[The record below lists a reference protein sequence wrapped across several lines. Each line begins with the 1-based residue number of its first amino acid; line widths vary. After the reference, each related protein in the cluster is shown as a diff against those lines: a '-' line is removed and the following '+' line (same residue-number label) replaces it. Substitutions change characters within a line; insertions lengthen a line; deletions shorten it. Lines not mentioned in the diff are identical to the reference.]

1 MRERRRYAD
10 AVQALREAALRDEA
24 ALVATVQRIGSA
36 LASEL
41 ELERVVQLVT
51 DEATALTGAQF
62 SAFFYHV
69 HDPAHGEAMLL
80 YVLAGAPREHFASFP
95 HPRAAPVFGPTFRGE
110 GVVRSDDITRNPRCG
125 QLAPHFGMPAG
136 HLPVRSYLAVPVRS
150 RSGAVLG
157 GCSSGTS
164 TPTCSASARSASSG
178 SVTLRAWR

>member
-125 QLAPHFGMPAG
+125 QLAPA
-136 HLPVRSYLAVPVRS
+136 LS
-150 RSGAVLG
+150 RCAPNGNFARFRPE
-157 GCSSGTS
+157 
-164 TPTCSASARSASSG
+164 PTHSCLSARTRTVATAS
-178 SVTLRAWR
+178 RPR